1 MSESRYNIKDLINV
15 NQIGRIKFDISGIP
29 LLTKLSVNNTNYDPD
44 NLTGTEFFC
53 PLYNQLY
60 YKKGNLTSKFINFNN
75 TDISSNDLLKKVT
88 NQKIMSDFI
97 KKTFFKEGKNLNFN
111 DKQINEFKK
120 NGNIKIDEK
129 LLLNNALIILNKI
142 ILKNKKAIIYYRKPK
157 DSRIRQYYLTSL
169 PFNINNVN
177 IDDIN
182 NCPDYSKIKICK
194 VDSSSNR
201 VTIDEVVTKLYE
213 KDKQKIKN
221 KNNEQI
227 KLFKQAFSSNETELT
242 KKLRVLKDQENTNIT
257 KSVIIYDLV
266 KKILNKPQYNYI
278 GKYNPTKKLGLLG
291 SYSDILGN
299 ADNKKHFE
307 NLIERERIRI
317 VDNFKEYKNDKLFG
331 EETFKKYI
339 ENIVDKYFEERKK
352 LKNDDYNSSIT
363 LRLLLTI
370 NNFERIPRSIFSKDA
385 WRERYQDAQFAFK
398 NYKRD
403 CTVLDH
409 NSDYTIKQQEIIN
422 NCKLLCGYP
431 IPPHSIVDCSNNHL
445 SCNVCKTF
453 VNCSFGTNIKN
464 QCKTQKTTTHKNPV
478 TTSTKKKSTSGTKTT
493 LLSNLFKIQRPPIKT
508 LKYPTNMIAFGNPI
522 PAHGGKNKTKKTKQ
536 NKKTKQKKSYKRH
549 RTIKQYK
556 KYNKRKTYKR

>member
-1 MSESRYNIKDLINV
+1 MDEDRYDIKDLIYV
-15 NQIGRIKFDISGIP
+15 NQIGQIKFDISCIP

-97 KKTFFKEGKNLNFN
+97 KKTFFKQGKNLNFN

-257 KSVIIYDLV
+257 KSVIIYDIV
-266 KKILNKPQYNYI
+266 KKILNKDDPN
-278 GKYNPTKKLGLLG
+278 KLGLLDK
-291 SYSDILGN
+291 YLDISGN
-299 ADNKKHFE
+299 DKIRFE
-307 NLIERERIRI
+307 NLIESERIRI
-317 VDNFKEYKNDKLFG
+317 VDNYKEYKGDNLF
-331 EETFKKYI
+331 EKAIFKKYI
-339 ENIVDKYFEERKK
+339 ENM
-352 LKNDDYNSSIT
+352 
-363 LRLLLTI
+363 
-370 NNFERIPRSIFSKDA
+370 
-385 WRERYQDAQFAFK
+385 
-398 NYKRD
+398 
-403 CTVLDH
+403 
-409 NSDYTIKQQEIIN
+409 
-422 NCKLLCGYP
+422 
-431 IPPHSIVDCSNNHL
+431 
-445 SCNVCKTF
+445 
-453 VNCSFGTNIKN
+453 
-464 QCKTQKTTTHKNPV
+464 QKTLDIAGKFV
-478 TTSTKKKSTSGTKTT
+478 
-493 LLSNLFKIQRPPIKT
+493 IQ
-508 LKYPTNMIAFGNPI
+508 LY
-522 PAHGGKNKTKKTKQ
+522 
-536 NKKTKQKKSYKRH
+536 
-549 RTIKQYK
+549 
-556 KYNKRKTYKR
+556 